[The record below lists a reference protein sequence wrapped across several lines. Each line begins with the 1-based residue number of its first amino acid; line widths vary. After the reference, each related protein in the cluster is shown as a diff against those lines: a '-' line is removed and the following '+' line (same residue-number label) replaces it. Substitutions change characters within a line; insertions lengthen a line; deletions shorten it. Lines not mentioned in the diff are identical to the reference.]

1 MIEFNPFFKK
11 YRRGLRRVAVVYPNR
26 YVGGIS
32 NLGIQRL
39 YYEVNK
45 SPRYIAERFYLDVF
59 DGIRSVENGSEL
71 GEFDVALFSIQ
82 YEEDFFNALKI
93 LKKSNFK
100 GLKIAGGPCITQNPF
115 PALSL
120 FDSVF
125 VGEVEGVVLEV
136 VENRNV
142 EGLIPNS
149 YRRRKANLD
158 SDMRSQIVSEGAYGR
173 SLLVEIGR
181 GCPRGCRFCIVRQI
195 YSPTRWRRK
204 EEIVSFAE
212 ENKEL
217 AEKIAIISPSPTDHP
232 NFKEIVQELRDLGFS
247 VSPSSIRADRFDE
260 EMAEL
265 LKDIKT
271 LTIAPEAG
279 TERLR
284 EILNKN
290 IENEEI
296 YNVVEISKN
305 VERVKLYFMFGI
317 PGERKE
323 DLDSIIEMVKRIR
336 GMGKRVSVSINPLVP
351 KPNTP
356 FQWLPFGGDV
366 GKSVEENIKELEM
379 KREYLYSKL
388 KGMCEV
394 RVERIDAFAIQTVIS
409 RGDERVGKMFS
420 KKPSLRYLL
429 KSEFSRFLDKIP
441 PEQELPWDRVE
452 MGYKKRRLL
461 REFERTLEMAH
472 LNQP

>member
-1 MIEFNPFFKK
+1 MIEFNPFFKR
-11 YRRGLRRVAVVYPNR
+11 YRKGLKRVAVVYPNR
-26 YVGGIS
+26 YVGGVS

-45 SPRYIAERFYLDVF
+45 SPHHIAERFYLDVF
-59 DGIRSVENGSEL
+59 DGMRSVENGSEL
-71 GEFDVALFSIQ
+71 REFDVALFSIQ

-93 LKKSNFK
+93 LRKSNFK
-100 GLKIAGGPCITQNPF
+100 GLKVAGGPCITQNPF
-115 PALSL
+115 PALPL
-120 FDSVF
+120 FDSAF
-125 VGEVEGVVLEV
+125 VGEVEGVVLDV
-136 VENRNV
+136 VENRGV
-142 EGLIPNS
+142 EGLIPHS
-149 YRRRKANLD
+149 YRRRTANLD
-158 SDMRSQIVSEGAYGR
+158 SEMRSQIVSEGAYGR
-173 SLLVEIGR
+173 ALLVEIGR

-195 YSPTRWRRK
+195 YSPTRWRSK

-212 ENKEL
+212 ENREL

-232 NFKEIVQELRDLGFS
+232 HFKEIVQDLRDLEFS

-265 LKDIKT
+265 LSDIKT

-279 TERLR
+279 TEKLR
-284 EILNKN
+284 EILNKD
-290 IENEEI
+290 IEDEQIFNAVQIAE
-296 YNVVEISKN
+296 NA
-305 VERVKLYFMFGI
+305 ERVKLYFMFGI
-317 PGERKE
+317 PGETKE
-323 DLDSIIEMVKRIR
+323 DLDSIVEMVRR
-336 GMGKRVSVSINPLVP
+336 VRAMGKKVSVSINPLVP

-366 GKSVEENIKELEM
+366 EKSVEENIRELEM

-388 KGMCEV
+388 KTLCEV

-409 RGDERVGKMFS
+409 RGDETVGRVLL
-420 KKPSLRYLL
+420 KKPSLSYLL

-441 PEQELPWDRVE
+441 PEKELPWDRIE

-461 REFERTLEMAH
+461 REFEKAMEIAQLT
-472 LNQP
+472 QP